1 MRTDLTPMPAIEK
14 IDEAKPFLITG
25 CRVSAVDQQT
35 LTASAQIFL
44 PNTAEFLAWL
54 VAKPI
59 WMEAAFGNLQG
70 LRNTDSG
77 APLLTSWLAH
87 EDFWSMLYEGRGTP
101 VIDDIAIR
109 ALHWRSAHFD
119 EVCLDFFKKTPSAAP
134 LIRRT

>member
-1 MRTDLTPMPAIEK
+1 MRTDLTALPTIEK
-14 IDEAKPFLITG
+14 IDEAKPFLISG
-25 CRVSAVDQQT
+25 CRVLAVDQQT

-54 VAKPI
+54 EAKPI

-70 LRNTDSG
+70 LRDTGIG
-77 APLLTSWLAH
+77 APLLTGWLTP

-101 VIDDIAIR
+101 VIDDIAVR
-109 ALHWRSAHFD
+109 ALHWRSSHID
-119 EVCLDFFKKTPSAAP
+119 EICLDFFMKRSCALP